1 MPKERIIT
9 GIDIGSTK
17 ISTIVA
23 NVLESKISV
32 IGVAQVAS
40 SGIRRGAVSDID
52 EAVEAI
58 DSCVEKA
65 QRMAGV
71 SIHSAFVTVSGSH
84 IESLN
89 SHGVVAVSHQ
99 GVEIGPEDISR
110 VTDAAKAINLP
121 SSKEIIHVIPRDFIV
136 DGQNGIKDP
145 EGMSGVRLEVETN
158 VITGLSASLR
168 NIVKCVSQVGI
179 EVEDL
184 VYTGIASSEAVLT
197 DTEKELGTV
206 LVDIGGGTTAIV
218 VYYDGSPIY
227 SCVLPIGGR
236 HITSD
241 LAARLKASMEDAEK
255 IKLKLSQEREPSKFA
270 IDATEKKNEEL
281 DLKEFNLDVE
291 KVPKRFLY
299 EVTDMRLEEIFSLVA
314 LEIKKANLVGKIPA
328 GVVITGGAS
337 LTYGAERVAKN
348 VLKAP
353 VRIGYPK
360 GVTGLIDEIEGP
372 AFASAVGVLLYG
384 VNYSK
389 ENEGGLSFSQTKSRI
404 GNIISK
410 IIGFIKSFL
419 P

>member
-40 SGIRRGAVSDID
+40 SGIRRGIVVNID

-71 SIHSAFVTVSGSH
+71 SIRSAFVTVNGSY
-84 IESLN
+84 IESMN

-99 GVEIGPEDISR
+99 GVEIMPEDIAR
-110 VTDAAKAINLP
+110 VTEAAQAINL
-121 SSKEIIHVIPRDFIV
+121 SSSREIIHVIPRDFVV

-145 EGMSGVRLEVETN
+145 SGMSGVRLEVETN

-197 DTEKELGTV
+197 DTERELGTI
-206 LVDIGGGTTAIV
+206 LVDIGGGTTSIV
-218 VYYDGSPIY
+218 IYYDGSPIY

-270 IDATEKKNEEL
+270 IDANEKKNEEL

-291 KVPKRFLY
+291 KVPKRFLC

-348 VLKAP
+348 VIKAP

-372 AFASAVGVLLYG
+372 AFAASVGVLLYG
-384 VNYSK
+384 VNFSK
-389 ENEGGLSFSQTKSRI
+389 ENEGGLSFLQTKSRI